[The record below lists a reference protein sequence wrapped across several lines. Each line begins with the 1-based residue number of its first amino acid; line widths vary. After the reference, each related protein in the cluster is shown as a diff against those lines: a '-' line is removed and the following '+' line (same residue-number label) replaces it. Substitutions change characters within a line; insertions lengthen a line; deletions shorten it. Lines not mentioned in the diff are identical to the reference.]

1 MTEQLGTN
9 KKLPITQQNT
19 TQHVYRRSFHTIIPN
34 GYPWKTYTQKNIIKT
49 EQEIFVYLAI
59 YVYKFTYMYV
69 EMMKSWGYEF
79 EREQEGVYVTW
90 VPTVT
95 FLHYVL

>member
-1 MTEQLGTN
+1 
-9 KKLPITQQNT
+9 
-19 TQHVYRRSFHTIIPN
+19 
-34 GYPWKTYTQKNIIKT
+34 
-49 EQEIFVYLAI
+49 
-59 YVYKFTYMYV
+59 MYV

>member
-1 MTEQLGTN
+1 M
-9 KKLPITQQNT
+9 
-19 TQHVYRRSFHTIIPN
+19 VIP
-34 GYPWKTYTQKNIIKT
+34 GKHIHKKNIIKT